1 MNGRLLAIGAGVTYG
16 TLGIFGTLFY
26 DEGGDSFTL
35 LAVRF
40 CGGSLIFAAI
50 VLLRGRPR
58 PSPRNM
64 TLAVALGPAQLGAT
78 ACLFVGFDNASPGL
92 VTLLFYIY
100 PLLVTVAA
108 GALFGEQLGARRAA
122 LLGVGMAGIAL
133 TVGAPQSAS
142 GLGIVCGLG
151 AGVFT
156 AAFILG
162 GRHVMQRGVDAF
174 QFVALAYS
182 GCAVA
187 MLIAALVRGVEGTSG
202 PALTYALL
210 VVILGTAVP
219 TLLFY
224 SAIRS
229 IGAGPAA
236 RLATIEPA
244 TAVVL
249 SYLVLGDSLTLTQIA
264 GGVLVTASVVAL
276 AAEPGTL
283 RRGAALRAAEP

>member
-1 MNGRLLAIGAGVTYG
+1 MSGRLLAIGAGITYG
-16 TLGIFGTLFY
+16 TLGISSTLFY
-26 DEGGDSFTL
+26 DHGGDSFTL

-40 CGGSLIFAAI
+40 CGGAVLFAAL
-50 VLLRGRPR
+50 VALRRRPW
-58 PSPRNM
+58 PAPR
-64 TLAVALGPAQLGAT
+64 TAALAVVLGPAQLAAT
-78 ACLFVGFDNASPGL
+78 ACLFVGFDHASPGL
-92 VTLLFYIY
+92 VTLLFYVY

-108 GALFGEQLGARRAA
+108 GFLFGEQLGVRRAV

-133 TVGAPQSAS
+133 TVGAPQSTS
-142 GLGIVCGLG
+142 GIGIACGLG

-156 AAFILG
+156 ATFILG
-162 GRHVMQRGVDAF
+162 GRQVMLRGVDAF

-202 PALTYALL
+202 PALGYAAL
-210 VVILGTAVP
+210 VVVLGTVVP

-224 SAIRS
+224 SAIHA

-249 SYLVLGDSLTLTQIA
+249 SYLILGDALTLGQVA
-264 GGVLVTASVVAL
+264 GGAIVLASVVAL
-276 AAEPGTL
+276 ATSPGTL
-283 RRGAALRAAEP
+283 RGSAALRAAEP